1 MWRPCAGSKPT
12 RPAPREQLPR
22 GLPLLSPRL
31 QRLREREPQTLTL
44 TRAPERARP
53 PATREVQLYMPV
65 KIDELLRAATHFGA
79 SDLHCK
85 AGTQPFMRIGGEL
98 RPVASTPRLTQ
109 EDTLDMAF
117 SMMSNRQKQR
127 FKEVNEADIAYGV
140 SGLGRFRAN
149 IFQQRGTVGMV
160 LRVIPDKVRSIT
172 ELGLPPVVERIA
184 DEQRGLILVTGTTGS
199 GKSTTLAA
207 MIDYINST
215 RGGHIITIEDP
226 IEFLHRDKKSFVTQ
240 REVDVDTRSFAEAL
254 RGALRQDPDV
264 ILVGEMR
271 DHETI
276 ETALTAAETGHLVLS
291 TLHTLDATETI
302 TRIVS
307 SFPAHQQKSVRLQLA
322 GILKAVISMRL
333 VRAAKGA
340 GRVPAI
346 EVLVSTAFI
355 RDHIINEEKTYLIR
369 EAIAAGTSQYGMQT
383 FDQSLFRL
391 LQSRLITQEEALHN
405 ATNPDEFKMRVSGI
419 YSKDDTLSHMT
430 TPATAKVTPP
440 PPSNEPDSIFVKH

>member
-1 MWRPCAGSKPT
+1 
-12 RPAPREQLPR
+12 
-22 GLPLLSPRL
+22 
-31 QRLREREPQTLTL
+31 
-44 TRAPERARP
+44 
-53 PATREVQLYMPV
+53 MPV
-65 KIDELLRAATHFGA
+65 KIDELLRVATQFGA

-85 AGTQPFMRIGGEL
+85 AGSQPFMRIGGEL
-98 RPVASTPRLTQ
+98 RPILNAPRLTQ

-127 FKEVNEADIAYGV
+127 FKEVSEADIAYGV

-160 LRVIPDKVRSIT
+160 LRVIPDRVRTIT
-172 ELGLPPVVERIA
+172 ELGLPPVIERIA
-184 DEQRGLILVTGTTGS
+184 EEQRGLILVTGTTGS

-207 MIDYINST
+207 MIDYINAK

-291 TLHTLDATETI
+291 TLHTLDATETVR
-302 TRIVS
+302 RIVS
-307 SFPAHQQKSVRLQLA
+307 SFPPHLQKSVRIQLA
-322 GILKAVISMRL
+322 GILRAVISMRL
-333 VRAAKGA
+333 VRSAEGA
-340 GRVPAI
+340 GRVPAA
-346 EVLVSTAFI
+346 EVMVSTGLI
-355 RDHIINEEKTYLIR
+355 RDYIINEEKTSLIR
-369 EAIAAGTSQYGMQT
+369 DAIAAGTSQYGMQT
-383 FDQSLFRL
+383 FDQSLFSL
-391 LQSRLITQEEALHN
+391 HQSGLITMEEALRG
-405 ATNPDEFKMRVSGI
+405 ASNPDEFRLRVAGI
-419 YSKDDTLSHMT
+419 RSASDQAKEEMERLT
-430 TPATAKVTPP
+430 TVSNGTAREK
-440 PPSNEPDSIFVKH
+440 

>member
-1 MWRPCAGSKPT
+1 MA
-12 RPAPREQLPR
+12 
-22 GLPLLSPRL
+22 
-31 QRLREREPQTLTL
+31 LR
-44 TRAPERARP
+44 
-53 PATREVQLYMPV
+53 
-65 KIDELLRAATHFGA
+65 IDDLLRVACSHNA
-79 SDLHCK
+79 SDLHLK
-85 AGTQPFMRIGGEL
+85 VGAFPVMRIGGEL
-98 RPVASTPRLTQ
+98 HPVENAPRLKQ

-127 FKEVNEADIAYGV
+127 FKEVSEVDIGYGV

-149 IFQQRGTVGMV
+149 IFQQRGTVSIV
-160 LRVIPDKVRSIT
+160 LRVIPDHTKNAAQ
-172 ELGLPPVVERIA
+172 LGLPPVIDKIAEER
-184 DEQRGLILVTGTTGS
+184 RGLILVTGATGS

-207 MIDYINST
+207 MIDTINGS
-215 RGGHIITIEDP
+215 RSGHIVTIEDP
-226 IEFLHRDKKSFVTQ
+226 IEFLHRDKMSFVTQ
-240 REVDVDTRSFAEAL
+240 REVDVDTLSFAQAL

-307 SFPAHQQKSVRLQLA
+307 SFPSHQQKSVRIQLA

-383 FDQSLFRL
+383 FDQSLFHL
-391 LQSRLITQEEALHN
+391 LQSGLISMEEALHN
-405 ATNPDEFKMRVSGI
+405 ATNPDEFKLRVQGI

-430 TPATAKVTPP
+430 TPATSSAKPQAA
-440 PPSNEPDSIFVKH
+440 SEPDSIFVKH

>member
-1 MWRPCAGSKPT
+1 MA
-12 RPAPREQLPR
+12 L
-22 GLPLLSPRL
+22 
-31 QRLREREPQTLTL
+31 
-44 TRAPERARP
+44 
-53 PATREVQLYMPV
+53 
-65 KIDELLRAATHFGA
+65 KIDDLLRVACGHNA
-79 SDLHCK
+79 SDLHLK
-85 AGTQPFMRIGGEL
+85 VGAFPVMRIAGEL
-98 RPVASTPRLTQ
+98 HPMADAPRLKP

-127 FKEVNEADIAYGV
+127 FKEVSEVDIGYGV

-149 IFQQRGTVGMV
+149 IFQQRGTVSIV
-160 LRVIPDKVRSIT
+160 LRVIPDHTKSVT
-172 ELGLPPVVERIA
+172 QLGLPAVIEKIAEER
-184 DEQRGLILVTGTTGS
+184 RGLILVTGATGS

-207 MIDYINST
+207 MIDCINSS
-215 RGGHIITIEDP
+215 RSGHIVTIEDP
-226 IEFLHRDKKSFVTQ
+226 IEFLHRDKQSFVTQ

-307 SFPAHQQKSVRLQLA
+307 SFPSHQQRSVRLQLA

-355 RDHIINEEKTYLIR
+355 RDHIINEEKTYMIR

-383 FDQSLFRL
+383 FDQSLFNL
-391 LQSRLITQEEALHN
+391 LQQRLITVEEALHN

-419 YSKDDTLSHMT
+419 YSADDTLNHIT
-430 TPATAKVTPP
+430 TPTTAPPP
-440 PPSNEPDSIFVKH
+440 PPSHNDELDSIFVKH